1 MKNIYTT
8 EEWAALKECI
18 REQKQEGQKLVFTNG
33 CFDILHPGH
42 DALLAFAHRQ
52 GGMCVLGLNTD
63 LSVKKLK
70 GPGRPVNSERNRAKN
85 LLKTGY
91 VDAVVLYNEETPQ
104 KITDVLEPDILIKGD
119 DYSIETI
126 IGAPEVTAR
135 GGKVLVFKRVPGYS
149 TTEILRNETKN
160 NETNR
165 G

>member
-8 EEWAALKECI
+8 EEWAALKERI
-18 REQKQEGQKLVFTNG
+18 RERKQEGQKLVFTNG

-42 DALLAFAHRQ
+42 TALLAFARKQ
-52 GGMCVLGLNTD
+52 GGVCVLGLNTD

-70 GPGRPVNSERNRAKN
+70 GPDRPVNIESIRAQN
-85 LLKTGY
+85 LLRTGY
-91 VDAVVLYNEETPQ
+91 VDVIVFYNEDTPQ

-126 IGAPEVTAR
+126 VGAPEVTAR
-135 GGKVLVFKRVPGYS
+135 GGKVLVFKKIPGYS
-149 TTEILRNETKN
+149 TTAILDNETKN

>member
-18 REQKQEGQKLVFTNG
+18 SERKQEGQKLVFTNG

-70 GPGRPVNSERNRAKN
+70 GPSRPVNSERKRAQN

-104 KITDVLEPDILIKGD
+104 KIIDVLEPDILIKGD

>member
-1 MKNIYTT
+1 MY
-8 EEWAALKECI
+8 
-18 REQKQEGQKLVFTNG
+18 
-33 CFDILHPGH
+33 
-42 DALLAFAHRQ
+42 
-52 GGMCVLGLNTD
+52 

-70 GPGRPVNSERNRAKN
+70 GPSRPVNSERNRAKN

-135 GGKVLVFKRVPGYS
+135 GGKVLVFRRVPGYS

>member
-8 EEWAALKECI
+8 KEWAALKKCI

-42 DALLAFAHRQ
+42 DALLAFARRQ
-52 GGMCVLGLNTD
+52 GGLCVLGLNTD

-70 GPGRPVNSERNRAKN
+70 GPGRPVNSERNRVQN

-119 DYSIETI
+119 DYSLETI